1 MRQHSVIHTPKT
13 SDYTELARI
22 WEASVRA
29 THDFLPDSYIE
40 LLKNLVLTRY
50 LDAVMLICT
59 KDARQRITGFAGV
72 ASGKVEM
79 LFIDPQHRG
88 QGLGRQLLRY
98 AIEHLNA
105 DELDVNE
112 QNPQALGFYFKQGF
126 EVIGRTE
133 HDGLGQP
140 YPLLHMRLATPDTMV
155 NNCGRGLARD
165 SRSPATGFFADTPPS
180 GASLLPHSDRVE
192 PNKTARPEMEP
203 GLTGARQ
210 VQ

>member
-13 SDYTELARI
+13 SDYPQLTQI

-29 THDFLPDSYIE
+29 THDFLPDSYIQ

-50 LDAVMLICT
+50 LDSVMLICT
-59 KDARQRITGFAGV
+59 KDSSQHITGFAGV
-72 ASGKVEM
+72 AAGKVEM

-88 QGLGRQLLRY
+88 QGLGHQLLRH

-126 EVIGRTE
+126 EVIGRTD
-133 HDGLGQP
+133 HDGMGKP
-140 YPLLHMRLATPDTMV
+140 YPLLHMRLRQ
-155 NNCGRGLARD
+155 G
-165 SRSPATGFFADTPPS
+165 
-180 GASLLPHSDRVE
+180 
-192 PNKTARPEMEP
+192 
-203 GLTGARQ
+203 RQ
-210 VQ
+210 VREG

>member
-13 SDYTELARI
+13 SDYARLVQI
-22 WEASVRA
+22 WEDSVRA

-59 KDARQRITGFAGV
+59 KDSRQRINGFAGV
-72 ASGKVEM
+72 SAGKVEM
-79 LFIDPQHRG
+79 LFIDPHYRG
-88 QGLGRQLLRY
+88 QGLGRQLLSY
-98 AIEHLNA
+98 AIEHMNA

-112 QNPQALGFYFKQGF
+112 QNPQALGFYLKQGF

-140 YPLLHMRLATPDTMV
+140 YPLLHLRL
-155 NNCGRGLARD
+155 REQQQARN
-165 SRSPATGFFADTPPS
+165 A
-180 GASLLPHSDRVE
+180 
-192 PNKTARPEMEP
+192 
-203 GLTGARQ
+203 
-210 VQ
+210 

>member
-13 SDYTELARI
+13 SDYTQLAQI
-22 WEASVRA
+22 WEDSVRA
-29 THDFLPDSYIE
+29 THDFLPDSYIV

-59 KDARQRITGFAGV
+59 KDPRQRITGFAGV

-79 LFIDPQHRG
+79 LFIAPKHRG
-88 QGLGRQLLRY
+88 EGLGRQLLRY

-112 QNPQALGFYFKQGF
+112 QNTQALGFYFKQGF

-140 YPLLHMRLATPDTMV
+140 YPLLHMRL
-155 NNCGRGLARD
+155 
-165 SRSPATGFFADTPPS
+165 
-180 GASLLPHSDRVE
+180 
-192 PNKTARPEMEP
+192 
-203 GLTGARQ
+203 RQ
-210 VQ
+210 VQHQASQG

>member
-1 MRQHSVIHTPKT
+1 MRQHSVIYTPKT
-13 SDYTELARI
+13 SDYPELTRI

-29 THDFLPDSYIE
+29 THDFLPDSYI
-40 LLKNLVLTRY
+40 LRLKDQVLTRY

-72 ASGKVEM
+72 AAGKVEM
-79 LFIDPQHRG
+79 LFIDPPFRG

-98 AIEHLNA
+98 AIDCMHA

-140 YPLLHMRLATPDTMV
+140 YPLLHMRLRQQQHI
-155 NNCGRGLARD
+155 G
-165 SRSPATGFFADTPPS
+165 S
-180 GASLLPHSDRVE
+180 G
-192 PNKTARPEMEP
+192 
-203 GLTGARQ
+203 
-210 VQ
+210 

>member
-13 SDYTELARI
+13 SDYPELARI

-29 THDFLPDSYIE
+29 THDFLPGSYIV
-40 LLKNLVLTRY
+40 LLKDLVLSRY
-50 LDAVMLICT
+50 LDSVMLICT
-59 KDARQRITGFAGV
+59 KDPRQRITGFAGV
-72 ASGKVEM
+72 VTGKVEM

-88 QGLGRQLLRY
+88 QGLGKQLLGY
-98 AIEHLNA
+98 AVEHMNA
-105 DELDVNE
+105 DKLDVNE
-112 QNPQALGFYFKQGF
+112 QNPQALGFYIKQGF

-140 YPLLHMRLATPDTMV
+140 YPLLHLRLRQQP
-155 NNCGRGLARD
+155 
-165 SRSPATGFFADTPPS
+165 
-180 GASLLPHSDRVE
+180 LPHK
-192 PNKTARPEMEP
+192 PAPTKNQHAEMGS